1 MVKVKKLPGQ
11 SDDQVIRNF
20 SKKVMDAGIIQE
32 AKRRK
37 FYLKPSLAKKLRK
50 KLKQEEAARVKL
62 FSWKALKSLFMLKVD
77 IKSIERK

>member
-1 MVKVKKLPGQ
+1 LEIGIYLKFIEWGCFCIMVHVKKLPGQ

-37 FYLKPSLAKKLRK
+37 FYLKPSLAKKLK
-50 KLKQEEAARVKL
+50 KKMKQEEAARVKL
-62 FSWKALKSLFMLKVD
+62 F
-77 IKSIERK
+77 